1 MILTPTK
8 ILQCHQITSQDLNLS
23 NYIMFCKNFF
33 KWRFKTNIYIYF
45 MSFKS
50 LLIFRSL
57 SPPNS
62 LQLICWGEKQII
74 CPVELSIDWIL
85 LILQSCDFPPPCI
98 SYEMR
103 IESRDLVSLKFYI
116 LSKTISQMLRY
127 ISIRCHMMSVFLW
140 CWTHRQIFSRSL
152 VFIVWYSTIPSYFVS
167 IKRHFLSTICLL
179 KFQFI

>member
-1 MILTPTK
+1 MILAPTK
-8 ILQCHQITSQDLNLS
+8 ILQCHQITNQDLNIS
-23 NYIMFCKNFF
+23 NYVMFCKSFF
-33 KWRFKTNIYIYF
+33 KWRFKTSIYIHF

-50 LLIFRSL
+50 LLILKISI
-57 SPPNS
+57 SPNS
-62 LQLICWGEKQII
+62 LQLICWGGKTDY
-74 CPVELSIDWIL
+74 LSCTTFCRLDSL
-85 LILQSCDFPPPCI
+85 DFTVLCFFPPCI

-103 IESRDLVSLKFYI
+103 IESRDLVLLKFYI

-152 VFIVWYSTIPSYFVS
+152 VFIVWYSTIPSYFVA